1 VGVMGAEVP
10 GEPAVRLRPGVFSPE
25 HESPQEFQQR
35 LVTERAMLMRK
46 LELDAELGVATW
58 AAARQIKQEA
68 LGARCEAEAMRIQ
81 LEEVRREIEE
91 MRMGEVEGEQS
102 GDAEREHS
110 SGAEVSMV
118 DEAGDDIDW
127 ERLEGRLGHFVNA
140 TQALGTDAGVD
151 AFRDGLQAALEA
163 DARDGGDGGAV
174 GCWDPWRLRHDRAFR
189 RTAHGRITQW
199 FNDMLDRT
207 KRRANA
213 SRGEGDAAGE
223 MAPEWDPRAL
233 GGGVAAQR
241 AQCAVFARWMLQ
253 NLDSLR
259 TCNVSGLLMVKHQI
273 ACHHTTAQSTRVA
286 ATATGLLTGKPD
298 WALIL
303 S

>member
-1 VGVMGAEVP
+1 
-10 GEPAVRLRPGVFSPE
+10 
-25 HESPQEFQQR
+25 
-35 LVTERAMLMRK
+35 MRK

-91 MRMGEVEGEQS
+91 MRMGEVERERS

-127 ERLEGRLGHFVNA
+127 ERLEGCLGHFVNA

-151 AFRDGLQAALEA
+151 AFRDGLQAALEV
-163 DARDGGDGGAV
+163 DAGDGGDG
-174 GCWDPWRLRHDRAFR
+174 
-189 RTAHGRITQW
+189 
-199 FNDMLDRT
+199 
-207 KRRANA
+207 
-213 SRGEGDAAGE
+213 
-223 MAPEWDPRAL
+223 
-233 GGGVAAQR
+233 
-241 AQCAVFARWMLQ
+241 
-253 NLDSLR
+253 
-259 TCNVSGLLMVKHQI
+259 
-273 ACHHTTAQSTRVA
+273 
-286 ATATGLLTGKPD
+286 LTSFP
-298 WALIL
+298 

>member
-58 AAARQIKQEA
+58 AAARRIKQEA

-91 MRMGEVEGEQS
+91 MRMGEVERERS

-118 DEAGDDIDW
+118 DEAGDDIRRNST
-127 ERLEGRLGHFVNA
+127 EL
-140 TQALGTDAGVD
+140 
-151 AFRDGLQAALEA
+151 DGIIS
-163 DARDGGDGGAV
+163 
-174 GCWDPWRLRHDRAFR
+174 RA
-189 RTAHGRITQW
+189 
-199 FNDMLDRT
+199 
-207 KRRANA
+207 
-213 SRGEGDAAGE
+213 
-223 MAPEWDPRAL
+223 
-233 GGGVAAQR
+233 
-241 AQCAVFARWMLQ
+241 
-253 NLDSLR
+253 
-259 TCNVSGLLMVKHQI
+259 
-273 ACHHTTAQSTRVA
+273 
-286 ATATGLLTGKPD
+286 
-298 WALIL
+298 
-303 S
+303 